1 MHKQAQ
7 TGGRFVLRLAALAV
21 LGAAA
26 PLQATPSKSAIEA
39 DIERAMAEFGS
50 PGMAVSVVYQGDLYY
65 SAGHGIVEIGSDE
78 RVDDRTLFQIGS
90 VAKAFTAASLAL
102 LVDEAKLEW
111 DDPVIDYLPEFRLHD
126 PWVTREF
133 TIRDL
138 LTHRSGLPLG
148 AGDLLMFPDGNATP
162 AEVIHALR
170 YFEPATSFRSEFAY
184 DNLLY
189 IVAGEVVARVSG
201 VPFADF
207 LEDRLLAP
215 LGMEDCV
222 ASPERALP
230 EASIAT
236 PHMSVDDELEVT
248 TTRVTGLVAA
258 AGGIACSARSM
269 ARWMAF
275 MLAGGETADGEQL
288 ISEAQ
293 VAELTKPVTLLPAP
307 AYLAEHA
314 GTRLNAY
321 ALGWGVSTFYGEPML
336 SHGGGV
342 WGVTTFIALMPE
354 QELAVFASNN
364 QMSAAPRAVANDI
377 IDAFL
382 EDSSGKAG
390 KDWVD
395 ILASVSGDRGEEA
408 RKVVDEAWASRDAD
422 STPSLP
428 LEAYTGTYRDPWYGT
443 IRISLSDEELWFESD
458 RNEPLKGPLEHFQ
471 HDTFVARWTDRRL
484 HADAYVS
491 FLLGPGGDVERIRMR
506 AVSPATDFSYD
517 FHDLDLEKV
526 DAP

>member
-1 MHKQAQ
+1 
-7 TGGRFVLRLAALAV
+7 LAATASLQ
-21 LGAAA
+21 AA
-26 PLQATPSKSAIEA
+26 PPKPAIVA

-50 PGMAVSVVYQGDLYY
+50 PAIAVSVVYDGDVYY
-65 SAGHGIVEIGSDE
+65 SAGHGIVEVDSRA

-90 VAKAFTAASLAL
+90 VSKAFTTAAVAL
-102 LVDEAKLEW
+102 LVDAGKLRW
-111 DDPVIDYLPEFRLHD
+111 NDPVIDHLPEFRLHD

-201 VPFADF
+201 EPFADF
-207 LEDRLLAP
+207 LEKRLFAP
-215 LGMEDCV
+215 LGMNECV
-222 ASPERALP
+222 ATPDRAAP
-230 EASIAT
+230 GAEIAT
-236 PHMSVDDELEVT
+236 PHMSVDGELEIT
-248 TTRVTGLVAA
+248 TTRVTNLVAA
-258 AGGIACSARSM
+258 AGGIACSARGM

-275 MLAGGETADGEQL
+275 MLGEGTTADGAQL
-288 ISEAQ
+288 ISAAQ
-293 VAELTKPVTLLPAP
+293 FAELTKPVTLLPAP
-307 AYLAEHA
+307 GYLAEHA

-336 SHGGGV
+336 SHSGGV

-354 QELAVFASNN
+354 QKLAVFASNN
-364 QMSAAPRAVANDI
+364 QMSAAPRAVVNDI
-377 IDAFL
+377 VDAFL
-382 EDSSGKAG
+382 EDSSSKAG
-390 KDWVD
+390 KDWVS
-395 ILASVSGDRGEEA
+395 ILASVSGDRGSA
-408 RKVVDEAWASRDAD
+408 AQKVVDEAWAARDAD

-443 IRISLSDEELWFESD
+443 IRISLEDGRLKFESD
-458 RNEPLKGPLEHFQ
+458 RNEPLQGPLEHFQ
-471 HDTFVARWTDRRL
+471 HDTFVARWADRRL

-491 FLLGPGGDVERIRMR
+491 FLLGPAGDVERIRMQ

-517 FHDLDLEKV
+517 FHDLDLEIV
-526 DAP
+526 DERPLERLPAAN